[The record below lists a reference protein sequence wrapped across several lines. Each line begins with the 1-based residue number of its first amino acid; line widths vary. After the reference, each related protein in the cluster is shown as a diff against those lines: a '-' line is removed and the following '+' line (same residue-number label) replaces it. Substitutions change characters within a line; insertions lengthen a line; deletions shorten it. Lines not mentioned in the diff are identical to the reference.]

1 MSQAIII
8 TAIICGTVFFIFFL
22 IIVAALKLNKQKLVH
37 EMMEKEE
44 KAVGFENHFDPEKT
58 TEIINKSLNE
68 ILDEYEK
75 KE

>member
-8 TAIICGTVFFIFFL
+8 TAIICGTIFALVFL
-22 IIVAALKLNKQKLVH
+22 ILVSALKLNKQKLVH

-44 KAVGFENHFDPEKT
+44 KAAGFENHFDPEKT

>member
-1 MSQAIII
+1 MSEAIII
-8 TAIICGTVFFIFFL
+8 TAIICGTIFAVFFLFIEYAL
-22 IIVAALKLNKQKLVH
+22 IVH
-37 EMMEKEE
+37 KRKMILEIMEKDDR
-44 KAVGFENHFDPEKT
+44 AAGFENHFDPEKT